1 MISSNPADPTQLAWR
16 RSSFCD
22 GGACV
27 LVASSQGMVLVGDS
41 KNPDGPTHRYT
52 GAGWKNF
59 ITAIKNGG
67 FDDRL

>member
-1 MISSNPADPTQLAWR
+1 M
-16 RSSFCD
+16 
-22 GGACV
+22 G
-27 LVASSQGMVLVGDS
+27 LVGDS